1 MNIIKYDDFCSVQY
15 VSRETY
21 DKFKIYYETLIK
33 WQKSINLISNTT
45 LDDIWNR
52 HILDSAQLYKYTQNM
67 KGNILDFGSGA
78 GFPGLV
84 LAMMGN
90 ENVNA
95 VESDEKKCIF
105 LKEVARL
112 SDTKINIHNSRIEK
126 LKFLNPE
133 LITARALA
141 PLIKLIEYIEN
152 YMKQGDNLRKNLP
165 KLLFLKGKNYKQELS
180 ELKKIRNFDVT
191 VCPSLSDE
199 YGKILNYLWSI
210 WFPVKT
216 VCIAIF

>member
-1 MNIIKYDDFCSVQY
+1 MNVIKYDDFCSIQY

-33 WQKSINLISNTT
+33 WQKSINLISNST
-45 LDDIWNR
+45 LDSIWNR

-126 LKFLNPE
+126 LKFINPE

-152 YMKQGDNLRKNLP
+152 YMKQGDNLRKDLP

-191 VCPSLSDE
+191 VCSSMSDE
-199 YGKILNYLWSI
+199 YGKILNIKNIS
-210 WFPVKT
+210 
-216 VCIAIF
+216 VC

>member
-1 MNIIKYDDFCSVQY
+1 MNVIKYDDFCSIQY

-33 WQKSINLISNTT
+33 WQKSINLISNST
-45 LDDIWNR
+45 LDSIWNR
-52 HILDSAQLYKYTQNM
+52 HILDSAQLYKYTQNI

-126 LKFLNPE
+126 LKFINPE

-152 YMKQGDNLRKNLP
+152 YMKQGDNLRKDLP
-165 KLLFLKGKNYKQELS
+165 KLLFFKGKNYKQELL

-191 VCPSLSDE
+191 VFSSKSDE
-199 YGKILNYLWSI
+199 YGKILNIKNISM
-210 WFPVKT
+210 
-216 VCIAIF
+216 C

>member
-1 MNIIKYDDFCSVQY
+1 MNVIKYDDFCSIQY

-33 WQKSINLISNTT
+33 WQKSINLISNST
-45 LDDIWNR
+45 LDSIWNR

-141 PLIKLIEYIEN
+141 PLIKLIDYIEN
-152 YMKQGDNLRKNLP
+152 YMKQGDNLRKDLP
-165 KLLFLKGKNYKQELS
+165 KLLFLKGKNYKQELL

-191 VCPSLSDE
+191 VCSSMSDE
-199 YGKILNYLWSI
+199 YGKILNIKNISVY
-210 WFPVKT
+210 VET
-216 VCIAIF
+216 

>member
-1 MNIIKYDDFCSVQY
+1 MNVIKYDDFCSIQY

-33 WQKSINLISNTT
+33 WQKSINLISNST
-45 LDDIWNR
+45 LDSIWHR

-126 LKFLNPE
+126 LKFINPE

-152 YMKQGDNLRKNLP
+152 YMKQGDNLRNNLP
-165 KLLFLKGKNYKQELS
+165 KLLFLKGKNYKQELL

-191 VCPSLSDE
+191 VCSSMSDE
-199 YGKILNYLWSI
+199 YGKILNI
-210 WFPVKT
+210 KNIT
-216 VCIAIF
+216 VC

>member
-1 MNIIKYDDFCSVQY
+1 MNIIKYDDFCSIQY

-21 DKFKIYYETLIK
+21 DKFKIYCETLIK
-33 WQKSINLISNTT
+33 WQKSINLISNST
-45 LDDIWNR
+45 LDNIWNR

-90 ENVNA
+90 KNVNA

-141 PLIKLIEYIEN
+141 PLIKLIYYIEN
-152 YMKQGDNLRKNLP
+152 YMKQGDNLRKDLP
-165 KLLFLKGKNYKQELS
+165 KLLFLKGKNYKQELL

-191 VCPSLSDE
+191 VCSSMSDE
-199 YGKILNYLWSI
+199 YGKILNIKNIS
-210 WFPVKT
+210 
-216 VCIAIF
+216 VC

>member
-1 MNIIKYDDFCSVQY
+1 MNVIKYDDFCSIQY

-33 WQKSINLISNTT
+33 WQKSINLISNST
-45 LDDIWNR
+45 LDSIWNR

-112 SDTKINIHNSRIEK
+112 SDTKIKIHNSRIEK
-126 LKFLNPE
+126 LKFIKPE

-152 YMKQGDNLRKNLP
+152 YMKQGDNLRKDLP
-165 KLLFLKGKNYKQELS
+165 KLLFLKGKNYKQELL
-180 ELKKIRNFDVT
+180 ELKKIRNFDVK
-191 VCPSLSDE
+191 VFSSKSDE
-199 YGKILNYLWSI
+199 YGKILNIKNISM
-210 WFPVKT
+210 
-216 VCIAIF
+216 C

>member
-1 MNIIKYDDFCSVQY
+1 MNVIKYDDFCSIQY

-33 WQKSINLISNTT
+33 WQKSINLISNST
-45 LDDIWNR
+45 LDSIWNR

-126 LKFLNPE
+126 LKFINPE

-152 YMKQGDNLRKNLP
+152 YMKQGDNLRKDLP
-165 KLLFLKGKNYKQELS
+165 KLLFFKGKNYKQELL

-191 VCPSLSDE
+191 VFSPKSDE
-199 YGKILNYLWSI
+199 YGKILNIKNISM
-210 WFPVKT
+210 
-216 VCIAIF
+216 C

>member
-1 MNIIKYDDFCSVQY
+1 MNVIKYDDFCSIQY

-21 DKFKIYYETLIK
+21 DKFIIYYETLIK
-33 WQKSINLISNTT
+33 WQKSINLISNAT
-45 LDDIWNR
+45 LDSIWNR
-52 HILDSAQLYKYTQNM
+52 HILDSAQLYKYTQNI

-126 LKFLNPE
+126 LKFINPE

-152 YMKQGDNLRKNLP
+152 YMKQGDNLRKDLP

-191 VCPSLSDE
+191 VCSSMSDE
-199 YGKILNYLWSI
+199 YGKILNIKNIS
-210 WFPVKT
+210 
-216 VCIAIF
+216 VC

>member
-112 SDTKINIHNSRIEK
+112 SDTKINILNSRIEK
-126 LKFLNPE
+126 LKFIKPE

-152 YMKQGDNLRKNLP
+152 YMKQGDNLRKDFP
-165 KLLFLKGKNYKQELS
+165 KLLFMKGKNYEQELL

-191 VCPSLSDE
+191 VFSSMSDE
-199 YGKILNYLWSI
+199 YGKILNI
-210 WFPVKT
+210 KNIR
-216 VCIAIF
+216 VC

>member
-1 MNIIKYDDFCSVQY
+1 MNVIKYDDFCSIQY

-33 WQKSINLISNTT
+33 WQKSINLISNST
-45 LDDIWNR
+45 LDSIWHR

-126 LKFLNPE
+126 LKFIKPE

-152 YMKQGDNLRKNLP
+152 YMKQGDSLRKDLP
-165 KLLFLKGKNYKQELS
+165 KLLFLKGKNYKQELL

-191 VCPSLSDE
+191 VFSSKSDE
-199 YGKILNYLWSI
+199 YGKILSI
-210 WFPVKT
+210 KNISM
-216 VCIAIF
+216 C

>member
-1 MNIIKYDDFCSVQY
+1 MNIIKYDDFCSIQY

-21 DKFKIYYETLIK
+21 DKFKIYCETLIK
-33 WQKSINLISNTT
+33 WQKSINLISNST
-45 LDDIWNR
+45 LESIWHR

-126 LKFLNPE
+126 LKFINPE

-165 KLLFLKGKNYKQELS
+165 KLLFLKGKNYKQELL

-191 VCPSLSDE
+191 VCSSLSDE
-199 YGKILNYLWSI
+199 YGKILNI
-210 WFPVKT
+210 KNIT
-216 VCIAIF
+216 MC

>member
-1 MNIIKYDDFCSVQY
+1 MNVIKYDDFCSIQY

-33 WQKSINLISNTT
+33 WQKSINLISNST
-45 LDDIWNR
+45 LDSIWHR

-126 LKFLNPE
+126 LKFINPE

-165 KLLFLKGKNYKQELS
+165 KLLFLKGKNYKQELL

-191 VCPSLSDE
+191 VCSSLSDE
-199 YGKILNYLWSI
+199 YGKILNI
-210 WFPVKT
+210 KNIT
-216 VCIAIF
+216 VC

>member
-1 MNIIKYDDFCSVQY
+1 MNVIKYDDFCSIQY

-33 WQKSINLISNTT
+33 WQKSINLISNST
-45 LDDIWNR
+45 LDSIWHR

-126 LKFLNPE
+126 LKFINPE

-165 KLLFLKGKNYKQELS
+165 KLLFLKGKNYKQELL

-191 VCPSLSDE
+191 VCSSLSDE
-199 YGKILNYLWSI
+199 YGKILNI
-210 WFPVKT
+210 KNIT
-216 VCIAIF
+216 MC

>member
-1 MNIIKYDDFCSVQY
+1 MNVIKYDDFCSIQY

-33 WQKSINLISNTT
+33 WQKSINLISNST
-45 LDDIWNR
+45 LDSIWNR

-126 LKFLNPE
+126 LKFINPE

-152 YMKQGDNLRKNLP
+152 YMKQGDNLRKDLP

-191 VCPSLSDE
+191 VFSSMSDE
-199 YGKILNYLWSI
+199 YGKILNIKNIS
-210 WFPVKT
+210 
-216 VCIAIF
+216 VC

>member
-1 MNIIKYDDFCSVQY
+1 MNVIKYDDFCSIQY

-33 WQKSINLISNTT
+33 WQKSINLISNST
-45 LDDIWNR
+45 LDSIWNR

-126 LKFLNPE
+126 LKFINPE

-199 YGKILNYLWSI
+199 YGKILNI
-210 WFPVKT
+210 KNIT
-216 VCIAIF
+216 VC

>member
-1 MNIIKYDDFCSVQY
+1 MNVIKYDDFCSIQY

-21 DKFKIYYETLIK
+21 DKFIIYYETLIK
-33 WQKSINLISNTT
+33 WQKSINLISNST
-45 LDDIWNR
+45 LDSIWHR
-52 HILDSAQLYKYTQNM
+52 HILDSAQLYKYTQNI

-126 LKFLNPE
+126 LKFINPE

-165 KLLFLKGKNYKQELS
+165 KLLFMKGKNYKQELL

-191 VCPSLSDE
+191 VCSSLSDE
-199 YGKILNYLWSI
+199 YGKILNI
-210 WFPVKT
+210 KNIT
-216 VCIAIF
+216 VC

>member
-1 MNIIKYDDFCSVQY
+1 MNVIKYDDFCSIQY

-33 WQKSINLISNTT
+33 WQKSINLISNST
-45 LDDIWNR
+45 LDSVWRR
-52 HILDSAQLYKYTQNM
+52 HILDSAQLYKYTQNI

-90 ENVNA
+90 DNINA

-126 LKFLNPE
+126 LKFINPE

-141 PLIKLIEYIEN
+141 PLVKLIEYIEN
-152 YMKQGDNLRKNLP
+152 YMKQGNNLRKNLP

-199 YGKILNYLWSI
+199 YGKILNI
-210 WFPVKT
+210 KNIT
-216 VCIAIF
+216 VC

>member
-1 MNIIKYDDFCSVQY
+1 MNIIKYDDFCSIQH

-33 WQKSINLISNTT
+33 WQRSINLISNST
-45 LDDIWNR
+45 LDSIWNR

-90 ENVNA
+90 ENINA

-126 LKFLNPE
+126 LKFINPE

-165 KLLFLKGKNYKQELS
+165 KLLFLKGKNYKQELL

-191 VCPSLSDE
+191 VCSSLSDE
-199 YGKILNYLWSI
+199 YGKILNI
-210 WFPVKT
+210 KNIT
-216 VCIAIF
+216 MC

>member
-1 MNIIKYDDFCSVQY
+1 MNVIKYDDFCSIQY

-33 WQKSINLISNTT
+33 WQKSINLISNST
-45 LDDIWNR
+45 LDSIWNR

-126 LKFLNPE
+126 LKFIKPE

-152 YMKQGDNLRKNLP
+152 YMKQGDNLRKDLP

-191 VCPSLSDE
+191 VCSSMSDE
-199 YGKILNYLWSI
+199 YGKILNIKNIS
-210 WFPVKT
+210 
-216 VCIAIF
+216 VC

>member
-1 MNIIKYDDFCSVQY
+1 
-15 VSRETY
+15 
-21 DKFKIYYETLIK
+21 
-33 WQKSINLISNTT
+33 
-45 LDDIWNR
+45 
-52 HILDSAQLYKYTQNM
+52 M

-126 LKFLNPE
+126 LKFIKPE

-152 YMKQGDNLRKNLP
+152 YMKQGDNLRKDLP
-165 KLLFLKGKNYKQELS
+165 KLLFLKGKNYKQELL

-191 VCPSLSDE
+191 VFSSKSDE
-199 YGKILNYLWSI
+199 YGKILNIKNISM
-210 WFPVKT
+210 
-216 VCIAIF
+216 C

>member
-1 MNIIKYDDFCSVQY
+1 MNVIKYDDFCSTQY

-33 WQKSINLISNTT
+33 WQKSINLISNST
-45 LDDIWNR
+45 LDSIWNR
-52 HILDSAQLYKYTQNM
+52 HILDSAQLYKYTHNI

-112 SDTKINIHNSRIEK
+112 SDTKLKIHNSRIEK
-126 LKFLNPE
+126 LKFINPE

-152 YMKQGDNLRKNLP
+152 YMKQGETLRKDFP
-165 KLLFLKGKNYKQELS
+165 KLLFLKGKNYKQELL

-191 VCPSLSDE
+191 VFSSKSDE
-199 YGKILNYLWSI
+199 YGKILNIKNIS
-210 WFPVKT
+210 
-216 VCIAIF
+216 VC

>member
-1 MNIIKYDDFCSVQY
+1 MNVIKYDDFCSIQY

-33 WQKSINLISNTT
+33 WQKSINLISNST
-45 LDDIWNR
+45 LDSIWYR

-126 LKFLNPE
+126 LKFINPE

-152 YMKQGDNLRKNLP
+152 YMKQGYNLRNNLP
-165 KLLFLKGKNYKQELS
+165 KLLFLKGKNYKQELL

-191 VCPSLSDE
+191 VCSSLSDE
-199 YGKILNYLWSI
+199 YGKILNI
-210 WFPVKT
+210 KNIT
-216 VCIAIF
+216 VC

>member
-1 MNIIKYDDFCSVQY
+1 MNVIKYDDFCSIQY

-33 WQKSINLISNTT
+33 WQKSINLISNST
-45 LDDIWNR
+45 LDSIWNR

-126 LKFLNPE
+126 LKFLKPE

-152 YMKQGDNLRKNLP
+152 YMKQGDNLRKDLP

-191 VCPSLSDE
+191 VCSSMSDE
-199 YGKILNYLWSI
+199 YGKILNIKNIS
-210 WFPVKT
+210 
-216 VCIAIF
+216 VC

>member
-1 MNIIKYDDFCSVQY
+1 MNIIKYDDFCSIQY

-33 WQKSINLISNTT
+33 WQKSINLISNST
-45 LDDIWNR
+45 LDSIWNR
-52 HILDSAQLYKYTQNM
+52 HILDSAQLYKYTENM

-112 SDTKINIHNSRIEK
+112 SDTNIKIHNSRIEK
-126 LKFLNPE
+126 LKFIKPE

-152 YMKQGDNLRKNLP
+152 YMKQGDNLRKDLP
-165 KLLFLKGKNYKQELS
+165 KLLFLKGKNYKQELL

-191 VCPSLSDE
+191 VFSSMSDE
-199 YGKILNYLWSI
+199 YGKILSI
-210 WFPVKT
+210 KNVST
-216 VCIAIF
+216 C

>member
-1 MNIIKYDDFCSVQY
+1 MNVIKYDDFCSIQY

-33 WQKSINLISNTT
+33 WQKSINLISNST
-45 LDDIWNR
+45 LDSIWNR

-126 LKFLNPE
+126 LKFIKPE

-152 YMKQGDNLRKNLP
+152 YMKQGDNLRKDLP
-165 KLLFLKGKNYKQELS
+165 KLLFLKGKNYKQELL

-191 VCPSLSDE
+191 VCSSLSDE
-199 YGKILNYLWSI
+199 YGKILNI
-210 WFPVKT
+210 KNIT
-216 VCIAIF
+216 VC

>member
-1 MNIIKYDDFCSVQY
+1 MNVIKYDDFCSIQY

-33 WQKSINLISNTT
+33 WQKSINLISNST
-45 LDDIWNR
+45 LDSIWNR

-126 LKFLNPE
+126 LKFINPE

-165 KLLFLKGKNYKQELS
+165 KLLFLKGKNYKQELL

-191 VCPSLSDE
+191 VCSSLSDE
-199 YGKILNYLWSI
+199 YGKILNI
-210 WFPVKT
+210 KNIT
-216 VCIAIF
+216 VC

>member
-1 MNIIKYDDFCSVQY
+1 MNVIKYDDFCSIQY

-33 WQKSINLISNTT
+33 WQKSINLISNST
-45 LDDIWNR
+45 LDSIWNR

-126 LKFLNPE
+126 LKFINPE

-141 PLIKLIEYIEN
+141 PLIKLIELIEN
-152 YMKQGDNLRKNLP
+152 YMKKGDNLKKDFP
-165 KLLFLKGKNYKQELS
+165 KLLFLKGKNYKQELL

-191 VCPSLSDE
+191 VCSSLSDE
-199 YGKILNYLWSI
+199 YGKVLNI
-210 WFPVKT
+210 KNIT
-216 VCIAIF
+216 VY